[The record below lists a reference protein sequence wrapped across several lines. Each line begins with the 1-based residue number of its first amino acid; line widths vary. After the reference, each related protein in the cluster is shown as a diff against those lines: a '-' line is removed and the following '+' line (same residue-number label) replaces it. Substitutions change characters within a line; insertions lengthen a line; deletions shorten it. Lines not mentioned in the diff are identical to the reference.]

1 MSLRKWVQEKWV
13 DIGSKRKDGSMLLVE
28 DQKVKKEKAIQNV
41 FHLQKQEQCQK
52 AKEDLQFKEK
62 ELPETQDQNLKT

>member
-1 MSLRKWVQEKWV
+1 
-13 DIGSKRKDGSMLLVE
+13 MLLVV
-28 DQKVKKEKAIQNV
+28 DQKERKEKAIQSV

-62 ELPETQDQNLKT
+62 EQQEIQDQNLKCSYVYKEKKSC